1 MKVLFIKKTFIVE
14 PLGIMSLSAAL
25 KKAGHKTDIVLTN
38 EDVEHKVSQFKP
50 DIICYSVMT
59 GEQKEYLVINGK
71 LKEKF
76 RFISFF
82 GGPHPTFFSGII
94 NDGGVDVICIGEGDR
109 AIVELADALDKH
121 APYALI
127 PNLWVKISRDDK
139 IEIIKNPM
147 ARFPDNLD
155 GYPFPDRELIYKFTA
170 YRDNPIKHF
179 MVSRGCPYDCSYC
192 FNKAYSDIQHKDSKR
207 IRMRSVQNVI
217 REIKDTVSKYP
228 TKLVYFQD
236 DIFLL
241 DKNWLREFAEVYR
254 EEINLP
260 YHCHVRANLVTEES
274 IKLLKDSNCYS
285 VHIAAESGDETI
297 RNEVLNRNMTEK
309 EIIKASDILRQYE
322 IKFMIQ
328 NMIGLPTETIRDAI
342 KTLELNIKC
351 KPTYAWASIFQPY
364 PGTRIAKFCEEKGL
378 LNDISIDDIHDNF
391 FDDTPFNLPDKHKF
405 INLQRLFAIIVENP
419 ILYHTGLYN
428 ILIDQPLEKTDKLY
442 KQAYHEFR
450 NRKDNELYGLK
461 LN

>member
-38 EDVEHKVSQFKP
+38 EDVEHKVCQFKP

-328 NMIGLPTETIRDAI
+328 NMIGL
-342 KTLELNIKC
+342 
-351 KPTYAWASIFQPY
+351 
-364 PGTRIAKFCEEKGL
+364 
-378 LNDISIDDIHDNF
+378 
-391 FDDTPFNLPDKHKF
+391 
-405 INLQRLFAIIVENP
+405 
-419 ILYHTGLYN
+419 
-428 ILIDQPLEKTDKLY
+428 
-442 KQAYHEFR
+442 
-450 NRKDNELYGLK
+450 
-461 LN
+461 